1 MGRKRVKYE
10 NKGIDQYNETKTFFN
25 NRDDPLLSRKEA
37 ARYTGR
43 SPGTLAVIDCN
54 KTYDLQ
60 PVKIR
65 GRVFYLKSV
74 LDQFLSKDLL
84 PE

>member
-1 MGRKRVKYE
+1 MFDVPYTVSKE
-10 NKGIDQYNETKTFFN
+10 DEFPTFYNS
-25 NRDDPLLSRKEA
+25 RSDPLYSRKEA
-37 ARYTGR
+37 ARYTRR

-54 KTYDLQ
+54 KTYDLK

-65 GRVFYLKSV
+65 GRVYYPKSA
-74 LDQFLSKDLL
+74 LDRFLSEGLR